1 MSPRK
6 GNRERI
12 GDVLSSLIDEL
23 EERDDLSEV
32 PVKDL
37 LSSIMTAAKLLA
49 AVEDQSKASDPVQ
62 EAIKA
67 LKK

>member
-1 MSPRK
+1 MKPTKS
-6 GNRERI
+6 NHARI

-23 EERDDLSEV
+23 EMRDDLSEV

-37 LSSIMTAAKLLA
+37 LSSIMTAARLLV
-49 AVEDQSKASDPVQ
+49 AVEDQNKAADPIQ
-62 EAIKA
+62 EAIKS